1 MEATSLETRMRELEA
16 LDDPRVAGGGHVV
29 ARLDGRGFTRLTKNV
44 LDLDRPFDVRFRDA
58 MLDAAEELMR
68 TGPRV
73 AYAYVQSD
81 EISLWLGAAEDAFG
95 GRLSKICSIFAG
107 VASATFALRFATTVA
122 FDCRVVRLPTDA
134 DLCDYFAWR
143 QIDAQRNALGAHC
156 YWGLRARG
164 ATSDEATAR
173 LVGVDTPERRELLRE
188 LGLELDA
195 RPLWER
201 RGVGLS
207 YVSYQKRGVDPRTGT
222 ETLAQ
227 RQRIERNFELPAG
240 DDYSAYVA
248 SQLAGRSAA

>member
-16 LDDPRVAGGGHVV
+16 LDDPRVVGCGHVV
-29 ARLDGRGFTRLTKNV
+29 ARLDGRGFTRLTKNI
-44 LDLDRPFDVRFRDA
+44 LDLQRPFDVRFRDA

-81 EISLWLGAAEDAFG
+81 EISLLLGSAADAFG
-95 GRLSKICSIFAG
+95 GRLTKICSILAG
-107 VASATFALRFATTVA
+107 VASATFALRFATPVA
-122 FDCRVVRLPTDA
+122 FDCRVVCLPTER

-173 LVGVDTPERRELLRE
+173 LVGLDSPERRALLSD
-188 LGLELDA
+188 LGQELDE

-201 RGVGLS
+201 RGVGIS
-207 YVSYQKRGVDPRTGT
+207 YVTYQKSGVDPRTGT
-222 ETLAQ
+222 ETLAE
-227 RQRIERNFELPAG
+227 RQRIERDLELPVGESYA
-240 DDYSAYVA
+240 AYV
-248 SQLAGRSAA
+248 RSRSKT